1 MRWWDTQ
8 VAEGEKPLETWAR
21 LHLEIE
27 SAKHPVMPR
36 VARECSAGSVRR
48 TPTSTGQQGKKSAVP
63 PELWRTYSFLIGHN
77 FSSLDL

>member
-27 SAKHPVMPR
+27 SAKHPVMPQAWR
-36 VARECSAGSVRR
+36 LVREDAGQ
-48 TPTSTGQQGKKSAVP
+48 ST
-63 PELWRTYSFLIGHN
+63 LIG
-77 FSSLDL
+77 SILRALRWPTRTRPLVGVREA